1 MNWLNFQRDPQP
13 SEHRAGQINVRIG
26 MVVTLFL
33 LLAGM
38 AFSQATNSGDITGT
52 VTDST
57 GAVVPGV
64 TVTVLDVDKNVTH
77 TYTTN
82 EAGSYD
88 TGPIV
93 ADHYLLTFVKE
104 GFATYKRGPITLS
117 VGLIGIN
124 VEMTVG
130 GTSQQV
136 VVTSEVPLLET
147 ASAEVSST
155 IPSETLTELPQVGG
169 LTPDWTSF
177 IALQPGTAGTA
188 QVNNSAI
195 NGGMQTSANGSLPY
209 STGLMDG
216 MTASSPMSDN
226 VIMTPIFDA
235 IAEVKMSDSLFS
247 AQYGLGG
254 VLYNQITKGGTD
266 HYHGMFYDYFQNN
279 ALNADPY
286 TFSGAK
292 SASFIRYHDL
302 GGQIGGPVPIP
313 HFQKRVFAFFAMERA
328 INHGAAN
335 PGTITVPD
343 TNMLN
348 GDFSAAGMP
357 TLYDPTTQT
366 YDPVSGTLHR
376 VSFASEYGGKNAIPA
391 QLIDPVAKS
400 IQAYFPKVAPSGS
413 GIPQNNYS
421 YLLSGTKFPAVKYF
435 GRFDADLSSSNRVTG
450 SSAWDNGWPAF
461 LSPICPVNCLGID
474 VMSSNSQISDVW
486 TISPH
491 LVNEARLG
499 FMEEHDQWI
508 PASFNQGIPAKLGIK
523 WAKADEFPV
532 ISILNVY
539 GMAPGS
545 NGYYV
550 SNVFDPTDALTLIWG
565 RHTLHAGGEVL
576 IERSD
581 STSGNQTA
589 VGHVDP
595 GEARFDGFYTS
606 SDGTGKQDGT
616 PYADFLLGLSDNW
629 QASYSPEF
637 GARMKIPQLFVQD
650 DWKVNTKLTL
660 NLGVRWVGATGWT
673 ETKNNMLS
681 FDPTVTNPA
690 TNSLGAMWYGS
701 THANGRTTVQK
712 PVWNSFLPRIGIA
725 YQLGPNTTI
734 RGGWGIYTYAW
745 SFDNYGVGIGQAVS
759 FSGSE
764 QDKTKGALPV
774 AKLSDDGSTNYQ
786 GSAGASI
793 NTLYLQRPATPS
805 SYNGQ
810 NVTYEQ
816 YDTPFALL
824 QQWNLT
830 VQRQLSNNTMLQ
842 VGYVGS
848 HGSNLLYKMELNEVP
863 LGKLGTGAFPY
874 PQYGAIGG
882 NKALGISNYHSLQ
895 VVATRRMSSGF
906 EVSANYTWS
915 KFLDEQDTAGWN
927 SQQGAEPFQNSYD
940 PRSNYG
946 PSNFDVR
953 HALKGQA
960 IYQLPF
966 GKQRRFLNSNGLVD
980 EVIGG
985 WQLSGT
991 WQISTGTPVTPVMA
1005 LDKSGASPNIFASAH
1020 SQFPNVVGNLKASG
1034 SSGSINQWFS
1044 RAALADPGAN
1054 AYGNER
1060 RNSVFG
1066 PKLLAFNASLHK
1078 VFPIWEKVN
1087 LDFMANCLN
1096 VPNHASFG
1104 PPNTTYDP
1112 NNANVHGQ
1120 ITSVSNNARSFELAA
1135 KLKF

>member
-1 MNWLNFQRDPQP
+1 MGWSIAQKRDR
-13 SEHRAGQINVRIG
+13 SNRCARQIRLG
-26 MVVTLFL
+26 TA
-33 LLAGM
+33 LAALCVLYAAIAYG
-38 AFSQATNSGDITGT
+38 QATNSGDITGT

-57 GAVVPGV
+57 GAILPGV
-64 TVTVLDVDKNVTH
+64 SITLLDVDKNVTH

-82 EAGSYD
+82 EAGAYD

-93 ADHYLLTFVKE
+93 PDHYILTFAKE
-104 GFATYKRGPITLS
+104 GFATYKRGPITVS
-117 VGLIGIN
+117 VGVVGIN

-169 LTPDWTSF
+169 LTPDWTNF

-195 NGGMQTSANGSLPY
+195 NGGMQSSANGSLPY

-279 ALNADPY
+279 ALNAAPY
-286 TFSGAK
+286 TFSGPK
-292 SASFIRYHDL
+292 RASFIRYHDL
-302 GGQIGGPVPIP
+302 GGQIGGPIPIP

-335 PGTITVPD
+335 PGTISLPD
-343 TNMLN
+343 TNMMN
-348 GDFSAAGMP
+348 GDFSGAGMP

-366 YDPVSGTLHR
+366 YDPVTGALHR
-376 VSFASEYGGKNAIPA
+376 VTFASEYGGKNAIPA
-391 QLIDPVAKS
+391 KLIDPVAKS
-400 IQAYFPKVAPSGS
+400 IQDSYFPKVAPSGA

-421 YLLSGTKFPAVKYF
+421 YLLSGTKFPVVKYF
-435 GRFDADLSSSNRVTG
+435 GRFDADITPTNRMTG
-450 SSAWDNGWPAF
+450 SSAWANGWPGF
-461 LSPICPVNCLGID
+461 LSPICPINCLGID
-474 VMSSNSQISDVW
+474 VMNSNSQLSDVW

-508 PASFNQGIPAKLGIK
+508 PESYNKGIPAKLGIK
-523 WAKADEFPV
+523 WTKADEFPV
-532 ISILNVY
+532 ITILNMY
-539 GMAPGS
+539 GLAPGS

-550 SNVFDPTDALTLIWG
+550 SNVFDPSDVLTVVWG
-565 RHTLHAGGEVL
+565 RHTLHTGGEVL
-576 IERSD
+576 IELSN
-581 STSGNQTA
+581 STSGNQTP

-606 SDGTGKQDGT
+606 SDGTGKNDGT

-650 DWKVNTKLTL
+650 DWKVNSKLTM
-660 NLGVRWVGATGWT
+660 NLGIRWVGATGWSDIR
-673 ETKNNMLS
+673 NNILS
-681 FDPTVTNPA
+681 FDPTITNPA
-690 TNSLGAMWYGS
+690 TNTLGAMWYAS

-712 PVWNSFLPRIGIA
+712 PVWNGFLPRIGLA
-725 YQLGPNTTI
+725 YQLGQKTTI

-745 SFDNYGVGIGQAVS
+745 SFDNYGVGVGQAVS
-759 FSGSE
+759 FSGSQ

-774 AKLSDDGSTNYQ
+774 AKLNDDGNTNYQ
-786 GSAGASI
+786 GSAGSSI
-793 NTLYLQRPATPS
+793 NSLYLQRPTTPS
-805 SYNGQ
+805 AYNGQ

-816 YDTPFALL
+816 YDAPFAKL
-824 QQWNLT
+824 QQWNFT
-830 VQRQLSNNTMLQ
+830 IQRQLTNDTMVQ

-848 HGSNLLYKMELNEVP
+848 HGSDLLYKMELNEVP
-863 LGKLGTGAFPY
+863 QSKLGTGAFPY
-874 PQYGAIGG
+874 PQYGAITG
-882 NKALGISNYHSLQ
+882 NKAVATSNYHSLQ
-895 VVATRRMSSGF
+895 AVATRRMSSGF
-906 EVSANYTWS
+906 MVTANYTWS
-915 KFLDEQDTAGWN
+915 KFLDDQDTAGWN

-940 PRSNYG
+940 PHSNYG

-966 GKQRRFLNSNGLVD
+966 GKGHQLLNTSGLLD
-980 EVIGG
+980 QVIGG

-991 WQISTGTPVTPVMA
+991 WQISSGTPVTPVMA
-1005 LDKSGASPNIFASAH
+1005 LDKSGASPNIFASGH

-1034 SSGSINQWFS
+1034 SSGTISQWYS

-1078 VFPIWEKVN
+1078 VFAIGEKVN

-1112 NNANVHGQ
+1112 NNPNVHGQ